1 MKIEEITK
9 KAKSLGIKDAAKL
22 AASKK
27 SLIRAIQR
35 KEGNFECFGSAQS
48 YCDQSSCC
56 WKVDCF
62 KIK

>member
-1 MKIEEITK
+1 MKIDDIAK

-35 KEGNFECFGSAQS
+35 HEGNFECFGTAQS

-56 WKVDCF
+56 WKVDCY

>member
-1 MKIEEITK
+1 VKIEEITK